1 MSVLTR
7 SPVVVGVDG
16 SDESLVGLAWATH
29 EAHQRHLPLRLVHA
43 WEVPMPGYVPV
54 PASVDLVRESAE
66 TVLEQAVLKAQ
77 EWAPDT
83 DVESVLMHGATARV
97 LVDQGADA
105 QMIVVGS
112 HGRGGFAR
120 LLLGSS
126 SGAVAAHADVPVV
139 VTRGTTATGAW
150 RARPVVVGIDGS
162 AVSESAI
169 AFAFRAAAVR
179 GEGLVV
185 VHAWAQ
191 PDPFVDE
198 AYAVLSESAT
208 RQTEARLA
216 VSESLAGW
224 RDRYPDVAVTQ
235 VIADGHPVDAL
246 LAEAADVDAALL
258 VVGSRGRGGFTGLLL
273 GSVSRGVLH
282 HATCPVAV
290 VRPTA
295 HTS

>member
-1 MSVLTR
+1 MSVSTR

-29 EAHQRHLPLRLVHA
+29 EAHHQHLPLRLVHA

-66 TVLEQAVLKAQ
+66 TVLAEAVSKAQ

-83 DVESVLMHGATARV
+83 DVESVIMHGAAGRV
-97 LVDQGADA
+97 LVDVGADA

-120 LLLGSS
+120 LMLGSS

-224 RDRYPDVAVTQ
+224 RDKYPDVAVTQ
-235 VIADGHPVDAL
+235 VIADGHPVEAL
-246 LAEAADVDAALL
+246 LAEASDVDAALL

-295 HTS
+295 QAS

>member
-1 MSVLTR
+1 MSDLTGR
-7 SPVVVGVDG
+7 PIVVGIDG
-16 SDESLVGLAWATH
+16 SDESYVGLAWAVH
-29 EAHQRHLPLRLVHA
+29 EARHQRRPLRLVHA
-43 WEVPMPGYVPV
+43 WEVPVPGYVPV

-66 TVLEQAVLKAQ
+66 AVLSDAVTKAE
-77 EWAPDT
+77 EWAGG
-83 DVESVLMHGATARV
+83 VRVQGLLVHGPAGRV
-97 LVDQGADA
+97 LIDQGSDA
-105 QMIVVGS
+105 AMVVVGS

-126 SGAVAAHADVPVV
+126 SGAVAAHAEVPVV
-139 VTRGTTATGAW
+139 VTRGTVADEAW
-150 RARPVVVGIDGS
+150 RFGPVVVGVDGS

-169 AFAFRAAAVR
+169 DFAFAAASLR
-179 GEGLVV
+179 GRGLVV
-185 VHAWAQ
+185 VHAWSQ

-198 AYAVLSESAT
+198 AYAVLSEAST

-224 RDRYPDVAVTQ
+224 REKYPDVEITE

-246 LAEAADVDAALL
+246 LAEASAARAALV
-258 VVGSRGRGGFTGLLL
+258 VVGSRGRGGFAGLLL

-290 VRPTA
+290 VRPVA
-295 HTS
+295 AR

>member
-1 MSVLTR
+1 MSALTR
-7 SPVVVGVDG
+7 SRIVVGVDG

-29 EAHQRHLPLRLVHA
+29 EAHHRRVPLRLVHA

-66 TVLEQAVLKAQ
+66 GVLAVAVSKAE
-77 EWAPDT
+77 EWAPDV
-83 DVESVLMHGATARV
+83 DVETLLVHGATARV
-97 LVDQGADA
+97 LLDQGADA

-120 LLLGSS
+120 LMLGSS
-126 SGAVAAHADVPVV
+126 SGAVAAHAEVPVV
-139 VTRGTTATGAW
+139 VTRGTTAKGAW
-150 RARPVVVGIDGS
+150 RAGPVLVGVDGS

-169 AFAFRAAAVR
+169 EFAFRAASIR

-198 AYAVLSESAT
+198 AYAVLSETAT

-224 RDRYPDVAVTQ
+224 RDKYPDVAITQ

-246 LAEAADVDAALL
+246 LAEASTVHAALV
-258 VVGSRGRGGFTGLLL
+258 VVGSRGRGGFAGMLL

-282 HATCPVAV
+282 HATTPVAV
-290 VRPTA
+290 VRPIA
-295 HTS
+295 HTA

>member
-1 MSVLTR
+1 MSAVTG
-7 SPVVVGVDG
+7 SPIVVGVDG
-16 SDESLVGLAWATH
+16 SDESLVGLAWAVH
-29 EAHQRHLPLRLVHA
+29 EAAHQKRPLRPVHA
-43 WEVPMPGYVPV
+43 WEVPVPGYVPV
-54 PASVDLVRESAE
+54 PASVDLVRKSAE
-66 TVLEQAVLKAQ
+66 SVLSDAVAKAE
-77 EWAPDT
+77 EWGPGV
-83 DVESVLMHGATARV
+83 DVDGVLMHGPAGRV
-97 LVDQGADA
+97 LMDQAKDA
-105 QMIVVGS
+105 AMIVVGS

-139 VTRGTTATGAW
+139 VTRGTIGNDAW
-150 RARPVVVGIDGS
+150 RAGPVVVGVDGS
-162 AVSESAI
+162 AVSEAAI
-169 AFAFRAAAVR
+169 EFAFQAAAVR
-179 GEGLVV
+179 GHGLAV

-224 RDRYPDVAVTQ
+224 RDSYPDVEVTE

-246 LAEAADVDAALL
+246 LEEASRVNAALL
-258 VVGSRGRGGFTGLLL
+258 AVGSRGRGGFAGLLL

-290 VRPTA
+290 VRPASST
-295 HTS
+295 

>member
-1 MSVLTR
+1 MSVR
-7 SPVVVGVDG
+7 AGSPIVVGIDG
-16 SDESLVGLAWATH
+16 SMASLVGLAWATH
-29 EAHQRHLPLRLVHA
+29 EATRHRLPVRLVHA
-43 WEVPMPGYVPV
+43 WEVPVPGYVPV

-66 TVLEQAVLKAQ
+66 AVLSDAVTKAT
-77 EWAPDT
+77 EWAPDI
-83 DVESVLMHGATARV
+83 DVDGVLAHGPAPRV

-105 QMIVVGS
+105 AMVVVGS

-126 SGAVAAHADVPVV
+126 SSAVAAHATVPVV
-139 VTRGTTATGAW
+139 VTRGTSPDEAW
-150 RARPVVVGIDGS
+150 RPGPVVVGVDGS

-169 AFAFRAAAVR
+169 DFAFSAASLR
-179 GEGLVV
+179 RQGLVA

-198 AYAVLSESAT
+198 AYAVLSEAAT

-224 RDRYPDVAVTQ
+224 RDKYPDVAVTE

-246 LAEAADVDAALL
+246 LREVEESSAALL
-258 VVGSRGRGGFTGLLL
+258 VVGSRGRGGFAGLLL

-282 HATCPVAV
+282 HAACPVAV
-290 VRPTA
+290 VRPV
-295 HTS
+295 SVG

>member
-1 MSVLTR
+1 MSDLTGR
-7 SPVVVGVDG
+7 PIVVGIDG
-16 SDESLVGLAWATH
+16 SDESYVGLAWAVH
-29 EAHQRHLPLRLVHA
+29 EARHQRRPLRLVHA
-43 WEVPMPGYVPV
+43 WEVPVPGYVPV

-66 TVLEQAVLKAQ
+66 AVLSDAVTKAE
-77 EWAPDT
+77 EWAGG
-83 DVESVLMHGATARV
+83 VRVQGLLVHGPAGRV
-97 LVDQGADA
+97 LIDQGSDA
-105 QMIVVGS
+105 AMVVVGS

-126 SGAVAAHADVPVV
+126 SGAVAAHAEVPVV
-139 VTRGTTATGAW
+139 VTRGTVADEAW
-150 RARPVVVGIDGS
+150 RLGPVVVGVDGS

-169 AFAFRAAAVR
+169 DFAFAAASLR
-179 GEGLVV
+179 GRGLVV
-185 VHAWAQ
+185 VHAWSQ

-198 AYAVLSESAT
+198 AYAVLSEAST

-224 RDRYPDVAVTQ
+224 REKYPDVEITE

-246 LAEAADVDAALL
+246 LAEASAARAALV
-258 VVGSRGRGGFTGLLL
+258 VVGSRGRGGFAGLLL

-290 VRPTA
+290 VRPVA
-295 HTS
+295 AR

>member
-1 MSVLTR
+1 MSMLAG

-16 SDESLVGLAWATH
+16 SEESEVGLAWAAH
-29 EAHQRHLPLRLVHA
+29 EAHHERRALRLVHA
-43 WEVPMPGYVPV
+43 WEVPVPGYVPV
-54 PASVDLVRESAE
+54 PASVDLVREGAE
-66 TVLEQAVLKAQ
+66 AVLAEAVSKAQ
-77 EWAPDT
+77 EWAPDV
-83 DVESVLMHGATARV
+83 DVDGALVLGPAGRV
-97 LVDQGADA
+97 LLDQGKDA
-105 QMIVVGS
+105 AMVVVGS

-120 LLLGSS
+120 LMLGSS
-126 SGAVAAHADVPVV
+126 SIAVAAHATVPVV
-139 VTRGTTATGAW
+139 VTRGTTASGAW
-150 RARPVVVGIDGS
+150 RHGPVVVGIDGS
-162 AVSESAI
+162 SVSESAI
-169 AFAFRAAAVR
+169 DFAFQAAALR
-179 GEGLVV
+179 RQGLVA

-198 AYAVLSESAT
+198 AYAVLSEAAT

-224 RDRYPDVAVTQ
+224 RSKYPDVEVSD

-246 LAEAADVDAALL
+246 LGEAKRAEAALL

-290 VRPTA
+290 VRPV
-295 HTS
+295 

>member
-1 MSVLTR
+1 MTALTGC
-7 SPVVVGVDG
+7 PVVVGVDG
-16 SDESLVGLAWATH
+16 SDESLVSLAWAAR
-29 EAHQRHLPLRLVHA
+29 EASRQRRPLRLVHA

-54 PASVDLVRESAE
+54 PASIELVRDSAE
-66 TVLEQAVLKAQ
+66 AVLADAVSKAQ
-77 EWAPDT
+77 EWAPQV
-83 DVESVLMHGATARV
+83 DVSGLIVHGSAAHV
-97 LVDQGADA
+97 LVDQGSDA
-105 QMIVVGS
+105 AMIVVGS

-120 LLLGSS
+120 LMLGST
-126 SGAVAAHADVPVV
+126 SGSVAAYAHVPVV
-139 VTRGTTATGAW
+139 VTRGTSPDETW
-150 RARPVVVGIDGS
+150 RSGPVVVGIDGS

-169 AFAFRAAAVR
+169 DFAFQAASAR
-179 GEGLVV
+179 EGSLVV

-198 AYAVLSESAT
+198 AYAVLSEAAT

-224 RDRYPDVAVTQ
+224 RDKYPDVVVTQ

-246 LAEAADVDAALL
+246 LAEASSAKAALL
-258 VVGSRGRGGFTGLLL
+258 VVGSRGRGGFAGLLL

-290 VRPTA
+290 VRPTPA
-295 HTS
+295 

>member
-1 MSVLTR
+1 MTTLTGR
-7 SPVVVGVDG
+7 PIVVGVDG

-29 EAHQRHLPLRLVHA
+29 EASHQRRPLRLVHA

-54 PASVDLVRESAE
+54 PASIDLVRESA
-66 TVLEQAVLKAQ
+66 QAVLAEAVSKAQ
-77 EWAPDT
+77 EWAPT
-83 DVESVLMHGATARV
+83 VDVSGLLVHGAAARV
-97 LVDQGADA
+97 LVDQGSDA
-105 QMIVVGS
+105 AMVVVGS

-120 LLLGSS
+120 LLIGST
-126 SGAVAAHADVPVV
+126 SGSVAAYAHVPVV
-139 VTRGTTATGAW
+139 VTRGTSADETW
-150 RARPVVVGIDGS
+150 RRGPVVVGVDGS

-169 AFAFRAAAVR
+169 DVAFQAASAR
-179 GEGLVV
+179 EGSLVV

-198 AYAVLSESAT
+198 AYAVLSEAAT

-224 RDRYPDVAVTQ
+224 RDKYPDVSVTQ

-246 LAEAADVDAALL
+246 LAEAESSKAALL
-258 VVGSRGRGGFTGLLL
+258 VVGSRGRGGFKGLLL

-290 VRPTA
+290 VRPT
-295 HTS
+295 TD

>member
-1 MSVLTR
+1 MSLLTG

-29 EAHQRHLPLRLVHA
+29 EAAHQGRPLRLVHA

-66 TVLEQAVLKAQ
+66 AVLAEAVTKAE
-77 EWAPDT
+77 EWAPQ
-83 DVESVLMHGATARV
+83 VSVSGLMMHGAAAHV
-97 LVDQGADA
+97 LVDQGSDA
-105 QMIVVGS
+105 AMIVVGS

-120 LLLGSS
+120 LVLGST

-139 VTRGTTATGAW
+139 VTRGTEPKESW
-150 RARPVVVGIDGS
+150 RSGTVVVGIDGS

-169 AFAFRAAAVR
+169 DFAFQAASAR
-179 GEGLVV
+179 GAGLTV

-224 RDRYPDVAVTQ
+224 RDKFPDVAVTQ

-246 LAEAADVDAALL
+246 LAEAAQAQAALL

-273 GSVSRGVLH
+273 GSVSRGVLN

-290 VRPTA
+290 VRPVGRTG
-295 HTS
+295 

>member
-1 MSVLTR
+1 MSTLTG
-7 SPVVVGVDG
+7 SPIVVGIDG

-29 EAHQRHLPLRLVHA
+29 EAAHQRRPLRLVHA
-43 WEVPMPGYVPV
+43 WEVPVPGYVPV
-54 PASVDLVRESAE
+54 PASVELVRESAE
-66 TVLEQAVLKAQ
+66 SVLAEAVAKAQ
-77 EWAPDT
+77 EWAPDV
-83 DVESVLMHGATARV
+83 DAEGLLMHGPAGRV
-97 LVDQGADA
+97 LLDQAADA
-105 QMIVVGS
+105 LMLVVGS

-120 LLLGSS
+120 LMLGSS
-126 SGAVAAHADVPVV
+126 SSAVAAHADVPVV
-139 VTRGTTATGAW
+139 VTRGTTSREAW
-150 RARPVVVGIDGS
+150 RAAPVVVGVDGS
-162 AVSESAI
+162 VVSESAI
-169 AFAFRAAAVR
+169 DFAFQAAALR
-179 GEGLVV
+179 GQGLVV

-224 RDRYPDVAVTQ
+224 RDKYPDVAITE

-246 LAEAADVDAALL
+246 LAEAASVDAALL
-258 VVGSRGRGGFTGLLL
+258 VVGCRGRGGFKGLLL

-290 VRPTA
+290 VRPVSQA
-295 HTS
+295 G